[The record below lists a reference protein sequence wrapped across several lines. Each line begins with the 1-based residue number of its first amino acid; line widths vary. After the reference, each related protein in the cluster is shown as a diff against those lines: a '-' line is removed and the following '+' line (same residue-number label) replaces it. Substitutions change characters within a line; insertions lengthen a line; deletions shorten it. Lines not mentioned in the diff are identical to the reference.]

1 MITTN
6 SELVKELF
14 KLQDDGGYCELQVR
28 TIPNIDPDSII
39 GVRTPA
45 LRTLAKSCSLECVST
60 LPHKYFEED
69 QIHAFVI
76 ASIKNY
82 DKCIE
87 ELESFL
93 PYVNNW
99 ATCDQMNPKVFAKH
113 KKELL
118 KNIKK
123 WIKTK
128 HTYKVRFAIKMLMD
142 HFLDDDFDDKYPE
155 MVASVKSDEYY
166 VKMMVAWYFA
176 TALAKRYD
184 SVIPYMEEHK
194 LDPVVHKMTVR
205 KACDSYRVSDEH
217 KKYLRSL

>member
-14 KLQDDGGYCELQVR
+14 KLQDDGGYRELQVR
-28 TIPNIDPDSII
+28 TIPNIDTDSII

-76 ASIKNY
+76 ASIKDY

-87 ELESFL
+87 ELERFL

-118 KNIKK
+118 KNIIK

-142 HFLDDDFDDKYPE
+142 HFLDDGFDDKYPE

-176 TALAKRYD
+176 TALVKQYD